1 VSSFDCAFALKK
13 IEHVISTI
21 REIVKFVFINRLLN
35 RFGIITYCTENYFR
49 TEWKIF
55 SIAINQYLRGS
66 IFKGT
71 ALYRQRNQ
79 LAETIHIEDI
89 DLAKL
94 CARGDDKARHELY
107 TRYAA
112 YLFALCIR
120 YVGDRELARDL
131 MHDGMIKIFDTIGKY
146 KPTGSLKSWCARV
159 TVNLVIDHLRK
170 SRRVET
176 VSIDQTQEKIPE
188 PQNEEIAKIPKTELM
203 RMVGE
208 LPETK
213 RVIFNLFCVE
223 GYSHKDIAQMLDIK
237 EKTSSSLLFK
247 ARAQLAENVRDYIR
261 SNGL

>member
-1 VSSFDCAFALKK
+1 M
-13 IEHVISTI
+13 
-21 REIVKFVFINRLLN
+21 NRS
-35 RFGIITYCTENYFR
+35 GIITDCIENYFR
-49 TEWKIF
+49 TGRKIF

-89 DLAKL
+89 NLAKL

-170 SRRVET
+170 SRRLET

>member
-1 VSSFDCAFALKK
+1 M
-13 IEHVISTI
+13 
-21 REIVKFVFINRLLN
+21 
-35 RFGIITYCTENYFR
+35 
-49 TEWKIF
+49 
-55 SIAINQYLRGS
+55 YLRGS
-66 IFKGT
+66 IFKYIPLFG
-71 ALYRQRNQ
+71 QRNQ

-89 DLAKL
+89 ELARL
-94 CARGDDKARHELY
+94 CARGDEKARHELY

-131 MHDGMIKIFDTIGKY
+131 MHDAMIKIFDTIGKY

-159 TVNLVIDHLRK
+159 TVNLVIDYLRK
-170 SRRVET
+170 TRKLET

-188 PQNEEIAKIPKTELM
+188 PQNEEVAKVPKAELM
-203 RMVGE
+203 RMVAQ

-213 RVIFNLFCVE
+213 RVIFNLFCLE

-247 ARAQLAENVRDYIR
+247 AREQLAKNVRDYIR
-261 SNGL
+261 TNGL

>member
-1 VSSFDCAFALKK
+1 M
-13 IEHVISTI
+13 E
-21 REIVKFVFINRLLN
+21 
-35 RFGIITYCTENYFR
+35 
-49 TEWKIF
+49 IF
-55 SIAINQYLRGS
+55 SIAINPYLRGS
-66 IFKGT
+66 IFNVT
-71 ALYRQRNQ
+71 ALFCQRNQ
-79 LAETIHIEDI
+79 LAETIYIEDNE
-89 DLAKL
+89 LARL
-94 CARGDDKARHELY
+94 CVRGDEKARHELY

-131 MHDGMIKIFDTIGKY
+131 MHDAMIKIFDTVGKY

-159 TVNLVIDHLRK
+159 TVNMVIDHLRK
-170 SRRVET
+170 SKR
-176 VSIDQTQEKIPE
+176 IDLQPIEPMQEKIPE
-188 PQNEEIAKIPKTELM
+188 PANEEVAKVPKQELM

-223 GYSHKDIAQMLDIK
+223 GYSHKDIAEMLNIK

-261 SNGL
+261 RNGL